1 MDLAKSPGN
10 TIEAEED
17 SNETVVRIDG
27 PGLRASGSSRKS
39 RDTSQ
44 RKVAEFVA
52 EKLDVTTLP
61 ASIRPKP
68 EKRKKTFGDY
78 GYMTQCVD
86 ESQIHAEATP
96 GGTQIKIRILEE
108 KTSEIYVCVEG
119 EGRMESGRVQR
130 VFLLKLKNA
139 NGLLKGRES
148 WKEFDGCP
156 VIGGAEGDS
165 PSEY

>member
-1 MDLAKSPGN
+1 MKLLCGLMALACVPAGLAGN
-10 TIEAEED
+10 
-17 SNETVVRIDG
+17 
-27 PGLRASGSSRKS
+27 RATLPKE
-39 RDTSQ
+39 
-44 RKVAEFVA
+44 KVAEFVA

-78 GYMTQCVD
+78 GYMTQFVD

-96 GGTQIKIRILEE
+96 GGTQINIRILEE
-108 KTSEIYVCVEG
+108 ETSEIYVCVEG

-130 VFLLKLKNA
+130 VVLLKLKNA

-156 VIGGAEGDS
+156 VIGGADGDS